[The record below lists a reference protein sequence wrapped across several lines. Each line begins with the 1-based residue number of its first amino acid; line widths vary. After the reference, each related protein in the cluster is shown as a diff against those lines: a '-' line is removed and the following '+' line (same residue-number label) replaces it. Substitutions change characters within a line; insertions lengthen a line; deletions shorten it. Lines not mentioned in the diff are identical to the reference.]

1 MLAKTLQVLWHNR
14 QPVFAAD
21 FEPVENGRLATCG
34 GDNCVRVWRVVRSD
48 AGEPSVEFLATLS
61 RHSAAVN
68 CVRWHPKDGSVL
80 IWQQVE
86 GRSDVMMIEDEDE
99 SKQTWRMTSLLRGAS
114 SDLYDLA
121 WSPNGRFI
129 LSACVDN
136 TCRIFDVQENKC
148 IHVMTDHQHF
158 VQGVAWDPLN
168 QFVATQSS
176 DRSMIVYS
184 LQAAKHHGALTKQLT
199 RHTKIDNA
207 KLRTNAGTTI
217 VVTAGSVALM
227 VSSPSPTTATAP
239 ETMKSDSAEPQQQ
252 FQQQQQSSQE
262 AVPDADQDLRLS
274 QVAGLATTT
283 TAPVTK
289 AKPAPK
295 STRIFHDENLT
306 SFFRRLSFSPDGA
319 LLVAPAGSI
328 KDAAPSAAAA
338 DTANIQ
344 TTADA
349 TSSAAQP
356 AVDAEAEASVSA
368 GPPPAAASAPAPRG
382 GSTNT
387 VFIFGRGGLGSDPIM
402 HLPGHKT
409 AAIAVRFNPNKYEL
423 QPETSSPTIRLPYRL
438 IFAVA
443 TQDSVVVYDTQHARP
458 IAFLGNLHYAT
469 FTDVAWSSD
478 GRTLVMTSTDGFC
491 SIAEFAEGELGTIY
505 SAAAVASATVSNGQA
520 VSDNDVPMADAAR
533 ARGPRTAAADTKRPA
548 SRMDDD
554 GTAAAKLAPPVPAP
568 VVAVPANPESAPKKR
583 RIVPVFLGS
592 ATPAMNK

>member
-274 QVAGLATTT
+274 QVA
-283 TAPVTK
+283 VTK

-356 AVDAEAEASVSA
+356 AVDAEAEA
-368 GPPPAAASAPAPRG
+368 
-382 GSTNT
+382 
-387 VFIFGRGGLGSDPIM
+387 DPIM